1 MPRPLRYKFTT
12 ITLILLF
19 IILIFLWSN
28 IIAIEDISKTFE
40 RELWL
45 IMCGVTIIIP
55 PLILIATIYL
65 DRAILKKGRGKG

>member
-1 MPRPLRYKFTT
+1 LPRPLRYKFTT

-19 IILIFLWSN
+19 IILVFLWFN
-28 IIAIEDISKTFE
+28 IIALEGISKTFQ

-45 IMCGVTIIIP
+45 IMCGLTMIIP

-65 DRAILKKGRGKG
+65 DRTILKKGRGKG